1 MREYNTIEE
10 ALEELRQG
18 RMILVTDDPDREN
31 EGDLICAAEF
41 ATTENVNFM
50 ATHGKGLICMPMSEE
65 LGKKLMLPQMVSDNT
80 DNLDSLHQQMC
91 YVLPPLLPQAFGRH
105 IR

>member
-65 LGKKLMLPQMVSDNT
+65 MVSSFRRP
-80 DNLDSLHQQMC
+80 SLNKIFAI
-91 YVLPPLLPQAFGRH
+91 LRIILTIQAITPAIDFTPS
-105 IR
+105 